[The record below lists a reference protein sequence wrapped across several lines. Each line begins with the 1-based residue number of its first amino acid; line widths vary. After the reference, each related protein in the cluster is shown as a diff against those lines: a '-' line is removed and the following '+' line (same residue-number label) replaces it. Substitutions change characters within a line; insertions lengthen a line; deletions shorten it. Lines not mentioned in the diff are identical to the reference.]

1 MNGWRLISVHEDNG
15 GVWTVENGAL
25 VANSRA
31 RFRNIRIKEVKQ

>member
-1 MNGWRLISVHEDNG
+1 MNSWRLMAVHGDDG

-25 VANSRA
+25 VANGRA